1 MVDPSS
7 LGAMAGLIQNLP
19 AIMPWMQAVIYIF
32 LILFFGS
39 IAIRGYKGYLSGRI
53 HFLLRVGS
61 GFVCLVTGI
70 GLSPL
75 LPIVSENTILKIT
88 QVDLIIGGIISSIV
102 LLISLYIITL
112 RFPRTLVVK
121 KRIEKLQEKLTKT
134 KDRRPSSRRVDP
146 FMIIGAVII
155 IVFLAVSLMNFRGFP
170 DITSDLLSQLG
181 ITPEEFSQL
190 GGMLGGLEGGAG
202 GTGGG
207 LEGLLPEGVV
217 IEGGKPLAEQSQA
230 CTSVMLA
237 MVSIQNQLQNPEF
250 LMSHSYSN
258 NAIKSMI
265 ERESGKTVVQ
275 MFRVT
280 EGGRDIII
288 GLTEDMFSCIATSS
302 ELCMCAGMGS

>member
-19 AIMPWMQAVIYIF
+19 VIMPWMQAVIYIF

-39 IAIRGYKGYLSGRI
+39 IAIRGYKGYLSGLI

-75 LPIVSENTILKIT
+75 LPIISENTILKIT

-121 KRIEKLQEKLTKT
+121 KRIEKLQEKLAKT
-134 KDRRPSSRRVDP
+134 KDRQPSSRKVDP

-170 DITSDLLSQLG
+170 DMTSDLLSQLG
-181 ITPEEFSQL
+181 ITPEEFSQMGAL
-190 GGMLGGLEGGAG
+190 LGGAG

-230 CTSVMLA
+230 CMSAMLVMA
-237 MVSIQNQLQNPEF
+237 SIQNQLQDPEF

-280 EGGRDIII
+280 EGGRDVIIAM
-288 GLTEDMFSCIATSS
+288 TEDMFSCIATSS

>member
-39 IAIRGYKGYLSGRI
+39 IAIRGYKGYLSGLI

-70 GLSPL
+70 GLSSL

-121 KRIEKLQEKLTKT
+121 KRIEKLQEKLAKT

-146 FMIIGAVII
+146 LMIIGAVII

-170 DITSDLLSQLG
+170 DITSDLFSQFG

-190 GGMLGGLEGGAG
+190 GGMLGGLEGGTG
-202 GTGGG
+202 GTGG
-207 LEGLLPEGVV
+207 LEGLLPEGMV
-217 IEGGKPLAEQSQA
+217 IEGGKPLTEQSQA
-230 CTSVMLA
+230 CMSAMLA
-237 MVSIQNQLQNPEF
+237 MAPIQDQLQDPEF

-265 ERESGKTVVQ
+265 ERESGKKVLQ
-275 MFRVT
+275 MVLVR
-280 EGGRDIII
+280 EGGRDVIIAW
-288 GLTEDMFSCIATSS
+288 TEGMFSCIATSS
-302 ELCMCAGMGS
+302 ELCLCAGMAP